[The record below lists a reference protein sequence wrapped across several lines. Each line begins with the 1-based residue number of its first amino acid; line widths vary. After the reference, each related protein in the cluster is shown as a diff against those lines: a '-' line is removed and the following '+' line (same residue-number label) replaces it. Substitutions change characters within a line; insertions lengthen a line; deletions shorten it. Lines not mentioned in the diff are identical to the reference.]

1 MQERP
6 FATPMQALCALPLG
20 AIRPLG
26 WMRAQLRRDLQQG
39 YAGCLDRLTPRA
51 ATDLF
56 SQRID
61 ATSQPPSWWD
71 AETRGNWLWGY
82 SMMAFL
88 ADLPEHRAR
97 VAQLLRTLMA
107 TQDGD
112 GYIGIYAPTL
122 RYAHG
127 AAENGEL
134 WAQSR
139 ALLPLLAWHE
149 FTGDAACLAAVR
161 AAVDLTLA
169 HHADGAPAF
178 GLPAKPQDIT
188 GMTHGLC
195 FVDVLQWL
203 HALTGDA
210 RYRRFAEQL
219 YGDFARL
226 PLPFQNDDVAPAAL
240 RDPRRPLAG
249 HAVHTAEHLRAVL
262 WAAPHEPALQEAA
275 LAKLRRYSTPSGALV
290 GDESLR
296 GPPTPELGY
305 EYCTLTE
312 LLFSLSLAAQTSA
325 DPALGDWIEA
335 LAFNAAQGARL
346 ADGSAISYLSCDT
359 RLAATARRPDGYS
372 WLAGH
377 HGRFKF
383 SPTHEDVAC
392 CCNPNAM
399 RLLPHYISRQWMV
412 LPGGQG
418 LVLMLYGASSLDTR
432 VAGARVQITQDTNY
446 PFEDEVRLR
455 VTCQPP
461 TALTLHLRRPGWA
474 TAVSG
479 SVQGRAVVDAREE
492 GGFIVIDR
500 TWGADDRVCL
510 RFGATVRLHAYAGGE
525 QHAVLRGALQFVQ
538 AVPHRS
544 RALRT
549 YVDSALHD
557 RELWPADPA
566 QAQPPV
572 ALYPGRPDLGFTVQH
587 APRPDTE
594 DPWQAPPLRLQ
605 QGAAKLVPMGCA
617 MLRRAAF
624 FADPPTAE

>member
-1 MQERP
+1 MKDHALSE
-6 FATPMQALCALPLG
+6 PMPALSALPLG

-61 ATSQPPSWWD
+61 TASQQRGWWD

-82 SMMAFL
+82 SMMACM
-88 ADLPEHRAR
+88 ADLPEHQAR
-97 VAQLLRTLMA
+97 VAALLQALMA

-112 GYIGIYAPTL
+112 GYIGIYTPGI

-127 AAENGEL
+127 ASENGEL

-149 FTGDAACLAAVR
+149 FTGDAASLAAVR
-161 AAVDLTLA
+161 AAVDLTMA
-169 HHADGAPAF
+169 RHADGAPAF
-178 GLPAKPQDIT
+178 GLPAQAQDIT

-195 FVDVLQWL
+195 FVDVLHGL
-203 HALTGDA
+203 HRLTGEA
-210 RYRRFAEQL
+210 RYRRFAERL
-219 YGDFARL
+219 YADFSRL
-226 PLPFQNDDVAPAAL
+226 RLPFQNDDMAPAAL
-240 RDPRRPLAG
+240 LDPGRPLSG

-262 WAAPHEPALQEAA
+262 CAAPHDAA
-275 LAKLRRYSTPSGALV
+275 LHAAALTKLRRYTTPSGALV

-312 LLFSLSLAAQTSA
+312 LLFSLTLAAQVSA
-325 DPALGDWIEA
+325 DPAVGDWIEA
-335 LAFNAAQGARL
+335 LTFNAAQGARL
-346 ADGSAISYLSCDT
+346 ADGSGISYLSCDT
-359 RLAATARRPDGYS
+359 RLAATARRPDAYS

-399 RLLPHYISRQWMV
+399 RLLPHYISRQWMA
-412 LPGGQG
+412 LPGGRG
-418 LVLMLYGASSLDTR
+418 LASMLYGPSRLDTW
-432 VAGARVQITQDTNY
+432 VAGARMQITQDTNY
-446 PFEDEVRLR
+446 PFEDEIRLR
-455 VTCQPP
+455 VSCQPP
-461 TALTLHLRRPGWA
+461 MVLSLHLRRPGWA
-474 TAVSG
+474 TSVTV
-479 SVQGRAVVDAREE
+479 SVQGRAVDEAREE
-492 GGFIVIDR
+492 GGFIVVTR
-500 TWGADDRVCL
+500 AWGKDDAVCL
-510 RFGATVRLHAYAGGE
+510 RFGTDVRLQAYAGGE
-525 QHAVLRGALQFVQ
+525 QHAVRRGALQFVQ

-544 RALRT
+544 KVLRT
-549 YVDSALHD
+549 YADSALHD
-557 RELWPADPA
+557 QELWPADPA
-566 QAQPPV
+566 QAMPPV
-572 ALYPGRPDLGFTVQH
+572 VLYPDRPDLGFAVQH

-594 DPWQAPPLRLQ
+594 DPWQAPPLRLH
-605 QGAAKLVPMGCA
+605 QGAATLVPMGCA
-617 MLRRAAF
+617 MLRQAAF
-624 FADPPTAE
+624 AAEPPTAE

>member
-1 MQERP
+1 MLERP
-6 FATPMQALCALPLG
+6 RAAPVHTLSALPLG

-56 SQRID
+56 RQRIS
-61 ATSQPPSWWD
+61 ATRQQPGWWD

-82 SMMAFL
+82 SMMAFM

-97 VAQLLRTLMA
+97 VAELLQTLLA
-107 TQDGD
+107 TQDRD
-112 GYIGIYAPTL
+112 GYIGIYTPTI

-149 FTGDAACLAAVR
+149 FTGDDGCLAAVR

-169 HHADGAPAF
+169 RHADGATAF
-178 GLPAKPQDIT
+178 GLPAQTQDIT

-195 FVDVLQWL
+195 FIDVLHWL
-203 HALTGDA
+203 HGLTGDA
-210 RYRRFAEQL
+210 RYRHFAERL
-219 YGDFARL
+219 YADFARL
-226 PLPFQNDDVAPAAL
+226 PLPFQNDDMAPAAL
-240 RDPRRPLAG
+240 QDPRRPLTG

-262 WAAPHEPALQEAA
+262 WAAPHDTALHEAA
-275 LAKLRRYSTPSGALV
+275 LAKLRRYATPSGALV

-325 DPALGDWIEA
+325 DPAVGDWIET

-346 ADGSAISYLSCDT
+346 ADGSAISYLTCDT

-399 RLLPHYISRQWMV
+399 RLLPHYISRMWMA
-412 LPGGQG
+412 LPGGRG
-418 LVLMLYGASSLDTR
+418 LVLMLYGPSTLDTP
-432 VAGARVQITQDTNY
+432 VAGAQVQITQDTNY
-446 PFEDEVRLR
+446 PFEDEVRLL
-455 VTCQPP
+455 VNCQPP
-461 TALTLHLRRPGWA
+461 TALSLHLRRPGWA
-474 TAVSG
+474 TTVSV
-479 SVQGRAVVDAREE
+479 SVRGRAVDDAREE
-492 GGFIVIDR
+492 GGFIVITR
-500 TWGADDRVCL
+500 TWGHGDPVCL
-510 RFGATVRLHAYAGGE
+510 RFGADVRLQAYAGGE

-544 RALRT
+544 RVLKT
-549 YVDSALHD
+549 YADSAVHD
-557 RELWPADPA
+557 QELWPADPA
-566 QAQPPV
+566 HAQPPV
-572 ALYPGRPDLGFTVQH
+572 VLYPDQPDLSFAVQH

-594 DPWQAPPLRLQ
+594 YPWQAPPLRLQ
-605 QGAAKLVPMGCA
+605 QGAATLVPMGCA
-617 MLRRAAF
+617 MLRHAAF
-624 FADPPTAE
+624 AADPPTAE